1 MRGPVLIVEDDPDIR
16 AALADV
22 IAEDGHEIMTAVNGR
37 DALDQLRATD
47 VPPSVI
53 VLDLMMP
60 VMDGWQFAAGLREV
74 AAWST
79 IPIVIVSAG
88 DDVESEARALG
99 ARGHLRKP
107 VDLDELLA
115 MVVRC
120 GGALN

>member
-1 MRGPVLIVEDDPDIR
+1 MQGPVLIIEDDPDIR

-22 IAEDGHEIMTAVNGR
+22 IGEDGHDTITAANGR
-37 DALDQLRATD
+37 EALDHLLTLD
-47 VPPSVI
+47 VFPCVI

-74 AAWST
+74 AAWSN

-88 DDVESEARALG
+88 DDVEAEARALG

-107 VDLDELLA
+107 VDLDNLLA
-115 MVVRC
+115 TVLRC
-120 GGALN
+120 AGKLH

>member
-1 MRGPVLIVEDDPDIR
+1 MQRPVMIIEDDPDIR

-22 IAEDGHEIMTAVNGR
+22 IAEDGHETITAANGR
-37 DALDQLRATD
+37 DALEQLQTSA
-47 VPPSVI
+47 VAPCVI

-74 AAWST
+74 SAWAS

-88 DDVESEARALG
+88 DDVEAEARALG

-107 VDLDELLA
+107 VNLDDLLA
-115 MVVRC
+115 TILRC
-120 GGALN
+120 SGKLH

>member
-1 MRGPVLIVEDDPDIR
+1 MNRPVMIIEDDPDIR

-22 IAEDGHEIMTAVNGR
+22 IAEDGHETITAANGR
-37 DALDQLRATD
+37 DALEQLQTSA
-47 VPPSVI
+47 VAPCVI

-74 AAWST
+74 SAWAS

-88 DDVESEARALG
+88 DDVEGEARRLG

-107 VDLDELLA
+107 VDLDDLLA
-115 MVVRC
+115 TVLRC
-120 GGALN
+120 AGKLH